1 MTAPIWMA
9 APPEVHSALLSAGPG
24 PGSLLSAAAA
34 WNSLSAEYASAAQE
48 LSALLA
54 SAQAGAWQ
62 GPSAESYVA
71 AHAPYLAWL
80 AQASANSAAAAAQH
94 ETAATAYTA
103 ALAAM
108 PTLPELATNHVVH
121 GVLLATNFFGIN
133 TIPIALN
140 EADYLRMWIQAATT
154 MGIYQAVSSAAV
166 ASTPQTTPA
175 PQIVKSD
182 ASANPAA
189 STNPLQDIVQQ
200 IQQFWQSLLT
210 DPLQS
215 DPTNVLN
222 LPPQVIQI
230 LQNFGIGNSPV
241 AHAPLIDNPV
251 DDLIS
256 NILQN
261 FGINWNPS
269 AGMVNGLTY
278 DAYTD
283 PTTAMWW
290 VARSL
295 EVFEDVQQFG
305 YYLVQNPIQAFQ
317 YLISWQLF
325 DFPLHIQEFAFTLGV
340 PFQAVYAAVPAAA
353 AAPLASA
360 GGLAG
365 LAGLAALPQ
374 PVVAPALAPVAAAPI
389 FSPPVALTS
398 IAAPAAAPA
407 SASAPAPAPAGPAP
421 AGPAPIPPA
430 APAGPSGFAPPYL
443 VPTGIGASSRMSTSA
458 SSGAKRKAPEP
469 DIAALGAAAGAREA
483 ARARRRRRAK
493 QRGYGDEFMD
503 MNIDVDPDWGEP
515 SRAGSVASDRGAG
528 NLGFAGTAHKEAAAQ
543 AAGLT
548 TLAGD
553 EFGGGPTVPMVPG
566 TWGPDGP
573 PDEPKASGRHSPS
586 G

>member
-9 APPEVHSALLSAGPG
+9 SPPEVHSALLSSGPG
-24 PGSLLSAAAA
+24 PGSLLSAATA
-34 WNSLSAEYASAAQE
+34 WNSLSTEYASAAQE
-48 LSALLA
+48 LSELLA
-54 SAQAGAWQ
+54 SAQAGAWE

-80 AQASANSAAAAAQH
+80 TQASANSAAAAAQH

-108 PTLPELATNHVVH
+108 PTLPELATNHIVH

-140 EADYLRMWIQAATT
+140 ETDYLRMWIQAATT
-154 MGIYQAVSSAAV
+154 MGIYQAFSSTAL
-166 ASTPQTTPA
+166 ASTPHTTPA
-175 PQIVKSD
+175 PQILKSD
-182 ASANPAA
+182 STANPAA
-189 STNPLQDIVQQ
+189 STNPLQHIVQQ

-210 DPLQS
+210 DPSQV
-215 DPTNVLN
+215 DPNNPLG
-222 LPPQVIQI
+222 LPPQLVQG

-241 AHAPLIDNPV
+241 AHAPLLDYPV
-251 DDLIS
+251 DNWVS

-269 AGMVNGLTY
+269 AGTVNGLTY
-278 DAYTD
+278 DAYAD
-283 PTTAMWW
+283 PGQALWW

-295 EVFEDVQQFG
+295 EVFEDLQQFG
-305 YYLVQNPIQAFQ
+305 TYLLQNPVTAFQ

-325 DFPLHIQEFAFTLGV
+325 DFPLHIEELAFFSNV
-340 PFQAVYAAVPAAA
+340 PFQAVYAAIPAVA

-360 GGLAG
+360 GALGG

-374 PVVAPALAPVAAAPI
+374 PVVAPALAPVAALPLVPI
-389 FSPPVALTS
+389 VATPAAF
-398 IAAPAAAPA
+398 AAPAPAPT
-407 SASAPAPAPAGPAP
+407 SASAPAPTPSSPPVPAGPAP
-421 AGPAPIPPA
+421 TPPA
-430 APAGPSGFAPPYL
+430 AAGSVGFGPPY
-443 VPTGIGASSRMSTSA
+443 VVGPPGVMSGSMSSSA

-469 DIAALGAAAGAREA
+469 DIAALAAAAGAREG
-483 ARARRRRRAK
+483 ARPRRRLRAK

-503 MNIDVDPDWGEP
+503 MNIDVDPDWGTPPGEEP
-515 SRAGSVASDRGAG
+515 VASTVGSDRGAG
-528 NLGFAGTAHKEAAAQ
+528 NLGFAGTTHTETAAQ

-548 TLAGD
+548 TLAGG
-553 EFGGGPTVPMVPG
+553 EFGGGPRMPMLPG
-566 TWGPDGP
+566 TWDPDGP
-573 PDEPKASGRHSPS
+573 DESGRHSPS